1 MPDIQTE
8 MQKILQAWDQ
18 PEPPQQHQGPKLFAP
33 TNNVT
38 KETFNFIRDNAGC
51 TRTEVIQTLVAKG
64 HKKSSVSSL
73 IGQMLRQKHIVQDGA
88 GLLHTNG
95 KEYTPIKSA
104 KTVSN
109 REKKAKAVETL
120 KVKTSKPAKKY
131 KVKDVPVPA
140 GIAALMAEHKNNI
153 RVEIEPIVHDRV
165 QQIMDT
171 ISLSEAKRLF
181 KALNDYFNTP

>member
-38 KETFNFIRDNAGC
+38 KETFNCIRDNAGC

-109 REKKAKAVETL
+109 REKKAKAAETF

-131 KVKDVPVPA
+131 KVKEVPVPA
-140 GIAALMAEHKNNI
+140 GIAALVEDHKR
-153 RVEIEPIVHDRV
+153 RVEHDEV
-165 QQIMDT
+165 AHIMNT
-171 ISLSEAKRLF
+171 ISLPDAKRLH
-181 KALNDYFNTP
+181 KALNEYFGAP